1 MLIVLSGASGLIGT
15 ALKTALR
22 ADGHELRLL
31 VRRPPA
37 AADERQ
43 WDPEVVGHLG
53 TEVLAGADAVIN
65 LSGAGVG
72 DHRWTPSYKKMILAS
87 RIHPATALAETL
99 ATLGGDGP
107 SVLLSASAVGYY
119 GDTGDRV
126 IDETAPAGAGFL
138 ADVCRRWEAATAPAA
153 DAGHVRVVHLRTG
166 LVLSGQGGLL
176 KRLIPLFKLGAGG
189 KLGGGQQYQPWISIE
204 DEVGAIRFLL
214 TSEVSGPV
222 NLTAPDPVTQE
233 RFAHALASALHRP
246 AVVPAPAAALR
257 LILGQFADEGV
268 LSGQRA
274 VPAVLTGAGYPFA
287 HSTLDGALQAAL
299 RG

>member
-15 ALKTALR
+15 ALKASLR

-37 AADERQ
+37 ADDERQ

-65 LSGAGVG
+65 LSGVGVG
-72 DHRWTPSYKKMILAS
+72 DHRWTPAYKKAILAS
-87 RIHPATALAETL
+87 RIHPTVALAETL

-126 IDETAPAGAGFL
+126 VDETAPVGAGFL
-138 ADVCRRWEAATAPAA
+138 ADVCRRWEAATEPAA

-166 LVLSGQGGLL
+166 LVLAGHGGLL
-176 KRLIPLFKLGAGG
+176 KRLIPLYKLGAGG
-189 KLGGGQQYQPWISIE
+189 KLGHGQQYQPWISIE

-222 NLTAPDPVTQE
+222 NLTGPDPVTQE
-233 RFAHALASALHRP
+233 RFAHALGAALHRP
-246 AVVPAPAAALR
+246 AVVPTPATALR
-257 LILGQFADEGV
+257 LVVGQFADEGV

-274 VPAVLTGAGYPFA
+274 VPAVLSGAGYQFVHP
-287 HSTLDGALQAAL
+287 TLDGALQAAL
-299 RG
+299 HG